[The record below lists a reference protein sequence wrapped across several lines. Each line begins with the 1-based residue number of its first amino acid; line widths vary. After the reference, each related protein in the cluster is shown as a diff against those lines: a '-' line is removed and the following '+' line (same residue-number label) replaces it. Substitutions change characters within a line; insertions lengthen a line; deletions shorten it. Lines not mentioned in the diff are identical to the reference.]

1 MTPNEEGDDGSEEP
15 GKGKVTYVGVD
26 LSKG

>member
-15 GKGKVTYVGVD
+15 SEGKVMYMGVD
-26 LSKG
+26 SSEG

>member
-1 MTPNEEGDDGSEEP
+1 MTPDEEGNDGSEEP
-15 GKGKVTYVGVD
+15 GEGEATYVGVD